1 MKDKSKNRFH
11 RSDLAVFFS
20 FFRPHLGLFAL
31 DMSCAVAV
39 AVIDLAFP
47 YITRVS
53 MQTLLPEKLYTTF
66 FVIMAAMFA
75 AYILKGLMYYLITV
89 LGHRMGVYIEADMR
103 HAVFN
108 HMQRLSFSFFDR
120 NRTGALMS
128 RITSDLFEIT
138 ELAHHGPE
146 DILISVLTIIGSLIV
161 LAGIEWRLALV
172 LAVCLPLLILFTLS
186 RRVSMK
192 RANIEVKR
200 QTAEINA
207 AIESGISGIRTA
219 KAFANE
225 QAEDEKFVAANERY
239 KAARSRYFKAMG
251 GFMSGME
258 FTTSVMQVLVVAAG
272 GALIMG
278 GRMDYVDLVTFSL
291 YVSTF
296 VTPVRKLAS
305 FSEVYMQGTAGFSR
319 FLELMRTEPDV
330 QDAPDA
336 VELRDVKGEVE
347 YRDVSFSY
355 NDEAGPV
362 LEHVSLK
369 IAPGEKLA
377 VVGPSGGGKTT
388 LCQLLPR
395 FYDVTEF
402 TTSVMQVLVVAAGG
416 ALIMGGRMDYVDLVT
431 FSLYVSTF
439 VTPVRKL
446 ASFSEVYMQGTAGFS
461 RFLELMRTEPDVQDA
476 PDAVELRDVKGEVE
490 YRDVS
495 FSYNDEAGPVLEH
508 VSLKIAPGEKL
519 AVVGP
524 SGGGKTTLCQLLP
537 RFYDVTGGA
546 VLVDGVDVRRVTQD
560 SLRRSIGI
568 IQQDVFIFAGTIR
581 ENIRYGRPEAT
592 DAEVVAAAVRA
603 EIHGEIMAMPDGY
616 DSYVGERGV
625 MLSGGQKQR
634 LSIARVF
641 LKNPPILVMDEAT
654 SALDTVTEQRIQ
666 ASLDELAEGRTSIII
681 AHRLSTI
688 HGADRIAVIED
699 ERVQELGTHEELMAQ
714 NGVYAGLYRAQTF
727 TEDKD
732 V

>member
-1 MKDKSKNRFH
+1 MKEKGQNKFH

-20 FFRPHLGLFAL
+20 FFRPHRGLFAL

-75 AYILKGLMYYLITV
+75 AYILKGVMYYLITV

-108 HMQRLSFSFFDR
+108 HMQKLSFSFFDK
-120 NRTGALMS
+120 NRTGVLMS

-146 DILISVLTIIGSLIV
+146 DIMISVLTIIGSLIV

-192 RANIEVKR
+192 KANLEVKR

-225 QAEDEKFVAANERY
+225 EAEDEKFVAANERY
-239 KAARSRYFKAMG
+239 KAARNRYFKAMG

-258 FTTSVMQVLVVAAG
+258 FTTSVMQVLVVTAG

-336 VELRDVKGEVE
+336 VELENVRGEVE

-355 NDEAGPV
+355 SDEAGPV
-362 LEHVSLK
+362 LEHVSL
-369 IAPGEKLA
+369 
-377 VVGPSGGGKTT
+377 
-388 LCQLLPR
+388 R
-395 FYDVTEF
+395 
-402 TTSVMQVLVVAAGG
+402 
-416 ALIMGGRMDYVDLVT
+416 
-431 FSLYVSTF
+431 
-439 VTPVRKL
+439 
-446 ASFSEVYMQGTAGFS
+446 
-461 RFLELMRTEPDVQDA
+461 
-476 PDAVELRDVKGEVE
+476 
-490 YRDVS
+490 
-495 FSYNDEAGPVLEH
+495 
-508 VSLKIAPGEKL
+508 IAPGEKL

-546 VLVDGVDVRRVTQD
+546 VLVDGVDVRSVTQD

-568 IQQDVFIFAGTIR
+568 IQQYVFIFAGTIR

-603 EIHGEIMAMPDGY
+603 EIHQEIMAMPDGY

-699 ERVQELGTHEELMAQ
+699 ERVQELGTHAELMAKD
-714 NGVYAGLYRAQTF
+714 GVYAGLYRAQTF